1 MHILL
6 LITLLLAGCT
16 SPASSA
22 EQSLNQYAQAAANG
36 HGFDDLL
43 VGQALE
49 SALETRELI
58 SELGLE
64 SFGTSRFFN
73 TKHLG
78 ADRFRSCLDVSAT
91 SFRDSNGERLL
102 LDRLERQLV
111 LVRFEN
117 GLVADLQLEGVS
129 C

>member
-6 LITLLLAGCT
+6 LITLLLSGCT
-16 SPASSA
+16 TSPNSA
-22 EQSLNQYAQAAANG
+22 EESLNQYALAAANG
-36 HGFDDLL
+36 YEFDELL

-58 SELGLE
+58 AALGLE
-64 SFGTSRFFN
+64 SFGASRFSQ
-73 TKHLG
+73 TKSLG
-78 ADRFRSCLDVSAT
+78 ENWFSSCLDVSAT
-91 SFRDSNGERLL
+91 SFRDANGEQLL

-111 LVRFEN
+111 LAKFEK
-117 GLVADLQLEGVS
+117 GRVADLQLEGVS

>member
-6 LITLLLAGCT
+6 LITLLLSGCT
-16 SPASSA
+16 TSATSA
-22 EQSLNQYAQAAANG
+22 EQSLNKYALAAANG
-36 HGFDDLL
+36 YEFDELL

-58 SELGLE
+58 ATLGLE
-64 SFGTSRFFN
+64 SFGSSRFSQ
-73 TKHLG
+73 TKSIG
-78 ADRFRSCLDVSAT
+78 QDRFSSCLDVSAT
-91 SFRDSNGERLL
+91 SFRDANGEQLL

-111 LVRFEN
+111 LVKFEN
-117 GLVADLQLEGVS
+117 GRVADLQLEGVS